1 MDREAAVIRSEMSQ
15 TRADLDRKLE
25 RFQARAR
32 AMTPRRYVQRHMPEY
47 AVERGVGAALTIA
60 GLFMAWRMY
69 QARAGRRAKVRAAME
84 SYGRW

>member
-25 RFQARAR
+25 LLQLRAR
-32 AMTPRRYVQRHMPEY
+32 DLTPRRYVQQHMPTY
-47 AVERGVGAALTIA
+47 PVERAIGA
-60 GLFMAWRMY
+60 GLTMAGLVMAWRMY
-69 QARAGRRAKVRAAME
+69 QRRAARRLKIRQAME

>member
-1 MDREAAVIRSEMSQ
+1 MDREAAVIRSEMSH

-25 RFQARAR
+25 LLQERAR
-32 AMTPRRYVQRHMPEY
+32 EMTPRRYVQRHMPDY
-47 AVERGVGAALTIA
+47 PVERAAGAVLTLA

-69 QARAGRRAKVRAAME
+69 QGRVVRRAKVRAAME

>member
-1 MDREAAVIRSEMSQ
+1 MDREAAVIRSEMNQ

-25 RFQARAR
+25 RLQLRAHEL
-32 AMTPRRYVQRHMPEY
+32 TPRRYVQRHMPDY
-47 AVERGVGAALTIA
+47 PIDRVIGAGLTIA

-69 QARAGRRAKVRAAME
+69 QGRAVRRARIRAAME

>member
-25 RFQARAR
+25 LLQRRAR
-32 AMTPRRYVQRHMPEY
+32 DLTPRRYVERHMPDY
-47 AVERGVGAALTIA
+47 AAERAAGALLTIA

-69 QARAGRRAKVRAAME
+69 QGRVRRRAQVRAAME

>member
-25 RFQARAR
+25 LLQGRAR
-32 AMTPRRYVQRHMPEY
+32 ELTPRRYVQRHMPDY
-47 AVERGVGAALTIA
+47 PVERAVGAALTIG

-69 QARAGRRAKVRAAME
+69 QRRTTRRAQVRAAME